1 MPFTPQPK
9 VPGDLI
15 RSTDWNEAMTEILRL
30 EVSKLN
36 LTGGTISGPL
46 LVGSNIASGSQIPA
60 LRVLHNGNFAWGN
73 SLSIDQTVP
82 GNNDGPKIRFQ
93 KTMQGVALPKSWS
106 AGIIN
111 GPTQGHFVVNED
123 TGTGFGAN
131 RLTIAPG
138 GNVGIGT
145 SNPQEQFQIGDR
157 WTFHSGGARVIGM
170 NTRWDGA
177 NDVRIVNGWAAQIRM
192 NNDGSLIF
200 RNIPSGNAGTV
211 ATGNDIFMSDGQIRF
226 GGVTNRGIFGEA
238 RSGQQAVV
246 VNGHWDQLEIK
257 GRVLDW
263 TGSNLH
269 IGYQNDHL
277 TDSVIFGNGRLG
289 KVVIPNPTT
298 LDFGS
303 SVRQMLNLW
312 GTQYGIGVQ
321 SGTLY
326 FRSNDHFAWHR
337 RGTHIDTGL
346 EPGTGGARLMS
357 LETQGRLTVQGDIR
371 SRGVDFVLSGRTN
384 PTGAPGSSLCRA
396 VVDWG
401 NKLILNYAA
410 DFPQGTLVNSI
421 LEVSGQAFKPGGGS
435 WANLSDKKLKKNIK
449 PLKGSFEKI
458 LKLRG
463 VTFDGK
469 GPENPGFLP
478 GNQTGMIAQEVEGI
492 FPEWVGEHADGTKYI
507 AVTGFEAHMIE
518 CIKTLHEEIVT
529 LKTQLS
535 KK

>member
-1 MPFTPQPK
+1 MPYTPQPK

-15 RSTDWNEAMTEILRL
+15 RSTDWNEAMTEIVRL
-30 EVSKLN
+30 DASKLN
-36 LTGGTISGPL
+36 ITGGTISGPL
-46 LVGSNIASGSQIPA
+46 TVGSN
-60 LRVLHNGNFAWGN
+60 L
-73 SLSIDQTVP
+73 
-82 GNNDGPKIRFQ
+82 
-93 KTMQGVALPKSWS
+93 
-106 AGIIN
+106 
-111 GPTQGHFVVNED
+111 
-123 TGTGFGAN
+123 
-131 RLTIAPG
+131 
-138 GNVGIGT
+138 GIGT
-145 SNPQEQFQIGDR
+145 TNPQEQLQIGDR
-157 WTFHSGGARVIGM
+157 WTFHNGGAKVIGL
-170 NTRWDGA
+170 NTRWNGS
-177 NDVRIVNGWAAQIRM
+177 NEVRMENGGAAQIRM

-200 RNIPSGNAGTV
+200 RNIPNGNAGTV
-211 ATGNDIFMSDGQIRF
+211 ATGNDIFMADGQIRF
-226 GGVTNRGIFGEA
+226 GGVANRGIFGEA

-277 TDSVIFGNGRLG
+277 TDSVIFGNSRLG

-337 RGTHIDTGL
+337 RGTHSDIGL
-346 EPGTGGARLMS
+346 EPGSGGARLMS

-371 SRGVDFVLSGRTN
+371 SRGADFVLSGRTN

-396 VVDWG
+396 IVDWG
-401 NKLILNYAA
+401 NKLILNYAG
-410 DFPQGTLVNSI
+410 DYSQGTLVNSI

-435 WANLSDKKLKKNIK
+435 WANLASDKKLKKNIK
-449 PLKGSFEKI
+449 PLKGSLEKI
-458 LKLRG
+458 LRLRG
-463 VTFDGK
+463 VTFDWK
-469 GPENPGFLP
+469 STENPGFLS

-518 CIKTLHEEIVT
+518 CIKTLHEEIEA